1 MRDVEAAVR
10 RRVHGDEARD
20 VLKATWAD
28 VLSAT
33 DVPYDPEEFRR
44 FVFGVARHKVFD
56 HFRRR
61 AREIPSE
68 AADDAEQVPEPLSA
82 RDILRWAEGSL
93 PDSESQHTLEW
104 MLREGDGEKLEHIA
118 RDANLPAPRVR
129 QRVSRLR
136 RFLRQRWAAE
146 LLIGA
151 ALVGLGAYVYSL
163 QRPRDE
169 RAEPEPTR
177 ERTPLEL
184 ARRLRQHALEHCAD
198 NARACVEELDRA
210 KELDPAGDSAPQV
223 TAARRAAAERSK
235 PPLAP
240 SRELPT
246 AEPLLAPPPR
256 ALPSSTLPSPA
267 KPKPTPTRPRSG
279 KTDDWSL

>member
-20 VLKATWAD
+20 VLQATWAD

-33 DVPYDPEEFRR
+33 DVPSDPEEFRR

-246 AEPLLAPPPR
+246 AEPSLAPPPR